1 MASHNQSKN
10 VSSHNNYG
18 GLTEEL
24 RDEKINQNL
33 HSAYNLKNQKEY
45 EKALSLYL
53 TVLGQEFIKNSL
65 LEQHI
70 KIRQNAHVNA
80 GEIYELIGNYKL
92 AKDHYTKALKI
103 KENDPWV
110 WSKIA

>member
-33 HSAYNLKNQKEY
+33 HSAYNLKN
-45 EKALSLYL
+45 
-53 TVLGQEFIKNSL
+53 
-65 LEQHI
+65 
-70 KIRQNAHVNA
+70 
-80 GEIYELIGNYKL
+80 
-92 AKDHYTKALKI
+92 
-103 KENDPWV
+103 
-110 WSKIA
+110 